1 MPVDSDLLG
10 SVGLRLE
17 SEIFSDGDY
26 SLCRVD
32 YRGRKLVAEI
42 SSATGV
48 YQHRWPSA
56 GGLIQPVSARDL
68 PEQRKLLLFDTR
80 DCVFLCETIQEFGRM
95 NTRQAVKLTE
105 MVLGIVSNLQAA
117 GMICGYLGPEMF
129 VSSGTSVSMLAGRRG
144 IPVSPFTAP
153 EVHSSRPSD
162 PRSDVSAIGTFFF
175 RLIAGTD
182 DRDRQLRVWQRLD
195 SSVQTAIQDMSAASP
210 VDRPSSLKAVRGV
223 LDALVSPEIVET
235 KVEPAGKQPGFVK
248 PPERSKPSS
257 NHRKLLWII
266 GSVAVSALAVAAFV
280 SSGPPP
286 DTVADVEPVA
296 VEEEAASGQQSEV
309 SPWADSSSTTE
320 TVLPEADI
328 PIVDSARMWISNCS
342 GTPGIETQFRA
353 GTVRD
358 YSWVYLL
365 TGTTLRDSSLILAR
379 RSDPFIPLVNCP
391 LGQAVY
397 QIADTSFAVRPVDAT
412 VLLGTDLNYAGINSS
427 FLHEPVAPAGTLFV
441 DVVNHGIQFSLEGMG
456 AATWVASK
464 VDGKACD
471 IQNTEW
477 LIKVSDIRDADRFSE
492 EIGIPEL
499 LEETLFLYREANI
512 QAGSLEVVLRQYF
525 QPLPDSAEFPLE
537 AVPIPDIHVLIGRQ
551 QIN

>member
-17 SEIFSDGDY
+17 SEIYTDGDY

-42 SSATGV
+42 SSATGD

-56 GGLIQPVSARDL
+56 DGLTQPVSSRDL
-68 PEQRKLLLFDTR
+68 PEQRKLLLFDIR
-80 DCVFLCETIQEFGRM
+80 DCVFLCETVQEFGRM
-95 NTRQAVKLTE
+95 NTRQAVKLTK

-195 SSVQTAIQDMSAASP
+195 PSVQTAIQNMSAPSP

-223 LDALVSPEIVET
+223 LDALVSPQTEEP

-248 PPERSKPSS
+248 PAARKKPSS
-257 NHRKLLWII
+257 NNRKLLWII
-266 GSVAVSALAVAAFV
+266 GSVAVSALAVVAFL

-286 DTVADVEPVA
+286 DTVTDVEPVVA
-296 VEEEAASGQQSEV
+296 EADTSEQQNEV
-309 SPWADSSSTTE
+309 SPWADSLSAE
-320 TVLPEADI
+320 EVVVPDADT
-328 PIVDSARMWISNCS
+328 PIVDSARMWVSNCS

-353 GTVRD
+353 EAVRD

-365 TGTTLRDSSLILAR
+365 TGTTIRDSSTILVR
-379 RSDPFIPLVNCP
+379 RSDPLIPLVDCP
-391 LGQAVY
+391 LGQAAY
-397 QIADTSFAVRPVDAT
+397 QIADTSFSVRPVDLT
-412 VLLGTDLNYAGINSS
+412 LLLGTDLNYAGINGG
-427 FLHEPVAPAGTLFV
+427 FLHQPVSPAGTLFV
-441 DVVNHGIQFSLEGMG
+441 DVINHGIQFSLEGMG
-456 AATWVASK
+456 AATWAASK
-464 VDGKACD
+464 IDGKACE
-471 IQNTEW
+471 IQSIEW

-492 EIGIPEL
+492 EIGVPEL
-499 LEETLFLYREANI
+499 LEETLFMYKEANV
-512 QAGSLEVVLRQYF
+512 QAGSLEAVLRQYF

-551 QIN
+551 QAN